1 MDLLKESLIIIPA
14 YNEELSI
21 GETLKSLSK
30 VFTNILVV
38 DDASTDKTVEIAKLY
53 TQNIISHLY
62 NVGQGGAI
70 QTAIDFFQTKTNYKY
85 LITFDADGQHQ
96 TEDAYNLLKECDK
109 KNYDLV
115 IGSRFLSKK
124 SIENIPK
131 TKRQILKLAAIFESK
146 LSNLKMT
153 DAHVGLRVLSKK
165 MCSLTKLQNFRMAH
179 STEILLIA
187 SRNNLTVK
195 EEPVFIKYNEYG
207 QNILNSFNIILD
219 LCFFL
224 LSDKK

>member
-109 KNYDLV
+109 K
-115 IGSRFLSKK
+115 IM
-124 SIENIPK
+124 
-131 TKRQILKLAAIFESK
+131 IL
-146 LSNLKMT
+146 
-153 DAHVGLRVLSKK
+153 
-165 MCSLTKLQNFRMAH
+165 
-179 STEILLIA
+179 
-187 SRNNLTVK
+187 
-195 EEPVFIKYNEYG
+195 
-207 QNILNSFNIILD
+207 
-219 LCFFL
+219 
-224 LSDKK
+224 